1 MDREK
6 QKIIEMGNFTI
17 NPIHLNIL
25 LTPSEN
31 IIFNIIMHFE
41 DVNQIYISLSVLE
54 LYSSF
59 AKSSVIRM
67 KNNLIKMNFI
77 EITKETNKGSI
88 IVIKWKEIYNILK
101 KIDDEKNIVNKL
113 KICDEYRFK
122 QNLNVTNKGNINKYT
137 NSAFDIS
144 LNNQKPEIER
154 IEQKKGLI
162 KESKDVI
169 VIQLNEIQKQLEIT
183 EDLTEKNELNNEINR
198 LKRLA
203 KSKNKNITFN
213 TNKKLWI
220 ITKY

>member
-25 LTPSEN
+25 LTPAEN

-67 KNNLIKMNFI
+67 KNNLIKLNFI
-77 EITKETNKGSI
+77 EILKETNKGSVI
-88 IVIKWKEIYNILK
+88 IIKWKEIYNILK

-122 QNLNVTNKGNINKYT
+122 HNLNVTNKGNINKYT

-169 VIQLNEIQKQLEIT
+169 VIQLNDIQKQLEVT